1 MWRRSSRIV
10 LLLCT
15 SFQLW
20 RRENRPSVPASLC
33 EVEKTGPLYRP
44 SGGYR
49 REMPSSVPAR
59 GGGAGPG
66 RYSRG
71 LFSARAVRRPGFPG
85 APRFDVAQGTAFTDV
100 THRKLVQ
107 GAAFLGGRSLNLVQT
122 PAFLGAAQLLAGPWL
137 RPRYFRAYGRA
148 AEQSHRLLRAPPRR
162 EERQLA
168 AHPHFLRPRCK
179 PETKARYDGGVNR
192 ALAPR
197 RGPRHEHRLP

>member
-20 RRENRPSVPASLC
+20 RRENRPSVPVSSC

-44 SGGYR
+44 SGGTVVKCRPLYQQGEAARARGRYR
-49 REMPSSVPAR
+49 RA
-59 GGGAGPG
+59 
-66 RYSRG
+66 

-85 APRFDVAQGTAFTDV
+85 APRFGVAQGTAFPDV

-107 GAAFLGGRSLNLVQT
+107 GAAVLGGRSLNLVQT

-179 PETKARYDGGVNR
+179 PETKVRYDGGVSR